1 MEAGTIRDDEP
12 RRKVTLADVAREAG
26 VSPAAASLAI
36 RGEQG
41 VSRETR
47 DRVLASARRIGYR
60 GVARASSRRM
70 KSLTIGLIIKAPV
83 GDAPEA
89 NRFYAPVMA
98 GIEELCRVRE
108 VDLLFAA
115 MPVDAD
121 YHPIEV
127 PRLVAERATD
137 GLIII
142 GAHLSHGT
150 ASALVDWPPSM
161 LVDAYAED
169 ASIDSVVS
177 DNIGGARSAVE
188 HLIEQGHR
196 DIALVGARTDSFP
209 SIIQRRRGYEQAMAE
224 AELEPRIIEVAHVP
238 PEAAGAA
245 AAWRRSAPT
254 PGSAPCSPPTT
265 RSRSRSSVPPSEP
278 ACRVPRDLSVIGY
291 DDIDLARFVTPQLTT
306 MAVDKLGMG
315 RLALTL
321 LLHRLEFPGDG
332 FVQAVVRTALVERA
346 RRWRPSTIAVGP
358 VPRWRAPDPGGRAH
372 GGGQPGA
379 TRGSRSGARGRSPS
393 PCPPR
398 RSRPSAGRGRV
409 HQRRRTGTR
418 RWARRPPVRSRPAA
432 TAGSRGHAR

>member
-26 VSPAAASLAI
+26 VSQAAASLAI

-47 DRVLASARRIGYR
+47 DRVLATARRIGYR
-60 GVARASSRRM
+60 GVARASTRRM
-70 KSLTIGLIIKAPV
+70 KSVTIGLIIKAPV

-150 ASALVDWPPSM
+150 ASALVDWPPSI

-169 ASIDSVVS
+169 AAVDSVVS
-177 DNIGGARSAVE
+177 DNVGGARSAVE
-188 HLIEQGHR
+188 HLVAQGHR
-196 DIALVGARTDSFP
+196 GIALVGARTDSFP
-209 SIIQRRRGYEQAMAE
+209 SIVQRRRGYEQAMAE

-245 AAWRRSAPT
+245 AVEAVRAD
-254 PGSAPCSPPTT
+254 
-265 RSRSRSSVPPSEP
+265 P
-278 ACRVPRDLSVIGY
+278 AITAVFAANDAVAVEIIRAAQRAGLSVPRDVSVVGY

-315 RLALTL
+315 RLALTM

-346 RRWRPSTIAVGP
+346 TVASRVVDDRRG
-358 VPRWRAPDPGGRAH
+358 
-372 GGGQPGA
+372 
-379 TRGSRSGARGRSPS
+379 
-393 PCPPR
+393 
-398 RSRPSAGRGRV
+398 AGREV
-409 HQRRRTGTR
+409 
-418 RWARRPPVRSRPAA
+418 ASA
-432 TAGSRGHAR
+432 